1 MPCFTGELSDN
12 HDILSMKFY
21 ELESDSPGPEG
32 DRSKLIPS
40 SSVFESPRDH
50 VDDPKPSSM
59 SGVKL
64 FFLLLLG
71 VLGCFACVVIG
82 IMIYQK
88 QQENS
93 RKRFYWNKFKQ
104 LIRVHVKCQKNLS
117 CVYMTVKKGTKTIH
131 YHRAFQEQSLTKK
144 SLDSKVNSPNCKK
157 WIQIIQFQGK
167 SRAVNIINNKQ

>member
-1 MPCFTGELSDN
+1 MLLFLRILNPWSTLDFYRIVGPSWSQYYKKSSIYLGELSDN
-12 HDILSMKFY
+12 HDILSMKLF
-21 ELESDSPGPEG
+21 ELEDNEAGPVV
-32 DRSKLIPS
+32 DRSKLVPS

-93 RKRFYWNKFKQ
+93 RKRFYWLQ
-104 LIRVHVKCQKNLS
+104 R
-117 CVYMTVKKGTKTIH
+117 
-131 YHRAFQEQSLTKK
+131 RKK
-144 SLDSKVNSPNCKK
+144 SKQPSLPDQNN
-157 WIQIIQFQGK
+157 
-167 SRAVNIINNKQ
+167 AVMRYWWHQQSGQL

>member
-1 MPCFTGELSDN
+1 MYPIHELPLSNCGSKLKPVVLQELFHLSIGELSDN
-12 HDILSMKFY
+12 HDILSMKLF
-21 ELESDSPGPEG
+21 ELESNEAGPVV
-32 DRSKLIPS
+32 DRSKLVPS

-93 RKRFYWNKFKQ
+93 RKRFY
-104 LIRVHVKCQKNLS
+104 
-117 CVYMTVKKGTKTIH
+117 
-131 YHRAFQEQSLTKK
+131 
-144 SLDSKVNSPNCKK
+144 
-157 WIQIIQFQGK
+157 
-167 SRAVNIINNKQ
+167 